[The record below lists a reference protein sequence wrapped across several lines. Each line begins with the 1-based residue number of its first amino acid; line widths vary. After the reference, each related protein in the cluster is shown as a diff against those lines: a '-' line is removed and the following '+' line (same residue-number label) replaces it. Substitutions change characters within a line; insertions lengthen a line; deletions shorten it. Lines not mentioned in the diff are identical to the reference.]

1 MTWIKTTN
9 APSVFNDEIYYGQ
22 NETDYWTGPIEPC
35 NIPTGP
41 SLATAMCFPTT
52 FAVLYHFHY
61 CRCT

>member
-1 MTWIKTTN
+1 ML
-9 APSVFNDEIYYGQ
+9 SVFNDEIYYGQ